1 MRNLTI
7 ASRLIRGKKAE
18 PGTEDSPRTK
28 IISLRISDDEMAS
41 LETISRITSKNISE
55 IMREALNGWK
65 AELSAP
71 GADAVTPENESC
83 KQVLSNDSAA

>member
-7 ASRLIRGKKAE
+7 ANRLKRGKKAE
-18 PGTEDSPRTK
+18 PSTEGSPRTQ

-41 LETISRITSKNISE
+41 LETISRMTSKNISA

-71 GADAVTPENESC
+71 GDDAVTPENESC